1 MGIFQPSGENS
12 ETRYKTARL
21 MRGLCLLLTRRTTCP
36 FGQVLVPD
44 DGYLD
49 IDVVV
54 SYPSGSRMR
63 SDQGIFDREGGDG
76 DAVVA
81 DIIEPIAVNVTSI

>member
-1 MGIFQPSGENS
+1 
-12 ETRYKTARL
+12 
-21 MRGLCLLLTRRTTCP
+21 
-36 FGQVLVPD
+36 
-44 DGYLD
+44 
-49 IDVVV
+49 
-54 SYPSGSRMR
+54 MR